1 MAGLFAQNLGM
12 HGHSTPAD
20 DALAIGFDNALKVAL
35 YVFSFYDIRGQ
46 EDEAHGIFAGLGQID
61 IQLCAFLHEEIVRNL
76 QQNAGAVTGVSIGA
90 LATTVVHI
98 MQNNQCLL

>member
-1 MAGLFAQNLGM
+1 MARLFAQNLGM

-61 IQLCAFLHEEIVRNL
+61 I
-76 QQNAGAVTGVSIGA
+76 
-90 LATTVVHI
+90 
-98 MQNNQCLL
+98 